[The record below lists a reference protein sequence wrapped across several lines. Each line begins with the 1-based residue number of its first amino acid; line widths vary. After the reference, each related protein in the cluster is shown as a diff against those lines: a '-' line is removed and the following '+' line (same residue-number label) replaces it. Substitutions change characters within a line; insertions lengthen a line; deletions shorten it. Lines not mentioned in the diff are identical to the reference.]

1 MRLTVPEQ
9 RLVAQKAN
17 WYFDVYMGQNTGDSV
32 VYTGDGVD
40 DLDRLISVI
49 ANGTQRGFKMV
60 CDVSPGNYSVYRP
73 ADIEDVQAI
82 RTLFIGWYGTVSKP
96 NAYASSR

>member
-1 MRLTVPEQ
+1 MLMTVPEQ
-9 RLVAQKAN
+9 RLVAQGAN

-32 VYTGDGVD
+32 VFTGDGVD
-40 DLDRLISVI
+40 DLDRLIAVV

-60 CDVSPGNYSVYRP
+60 CDVGRNYSSYRP
-73 ADIEDVQAI
+73 CDIEDVQAI

-96 NAYASSR
+96 DAYASSR